1 MDKISEELVKK
12 IEKVL
17 DIKFYEWQRK
27 YLLNEPMV
35 LDLKITGR
43 GTGKSLIYMI
53 KKLFEDPKPLLLK
66 RRIELLEF
74 VDWWNWTDREE
85 CARFYPNLDVFK
97 NELMDIYEKL
107 NDAGIITRKVVF

>member
-1 MDKISEELVKK
+1 MDKMNETIIKK
-12 IEKVL
+12 IEEAL

-27 YLLNEPMV
+27 YLLNEPML

-74 VDWWNWTDREE
+74 VDWWNWTERVES
-85 CARFYPNLDVFK
+85 AIYYPDLDVFK
-97 NELMDIYEKL
+97 SGLRDIYERL
-107 NDAGIITRKVVF
+107 NDAGIITRKVIF